1 MKLFKRSKKT
11 TIELKNDI
19 NTSNR
24 RNKVT
29 VEAVRKKLAGYQ
41 KTEGRACF
49 VTPQEM
55 SYLADGTISFETIA
69 IDPDKTMGF
78 EIPFTAA

>member
-11 TIELKNDI
+11 TIELNSE
-19 NTSNR
+19 THPRNR

-29 VEAVRKKLAGYQ
+29 VEAVRKKLAGYE

-49 VTPQEM
+49 ITPQDM
-55 SYLADGTISFETIA
+55 AYLADGSISFETIA
-69 IDPDKTMGF
+69 VDPDKTMGF
-78 EIPFTAA
+78 DIPFTAA